1 MKVRVQLY
9 GTLSRRVAGYRHAQ
23 GIEIELPE
31 GATVNELLA
40 LLKISESQG
49 PWLRLTAAYKKRT
62 IKFRAGS
69 MQGSSNPC
77 MGGDCHNCVQGPS
90 CLA

>member
-9 GTLSRRVAGYRHAQ
+9 GTLSRRVPGYRHTQ

-40 LLKISESQG
+40 FLKIPESQG
-49 PWLRLTAAYKKRT
+49 AVVT
-62 IKFRAGS
+62 IDGRIQKAGDKIS
-69 MQGSSNPC
+69 
-77 MGGDCHNCVQGPS
+77 GGVHARVFQSVHGG
-90 CLA
+90 

>member
-40 LLKISESQG
+40 LLKISEPQ
-49 PWLRLTAAYKKRT
+49 RAVVT
-62 IKFRAGS
+62 IDGRIQKADDKIPSGVHARVFQS
-69 MQGSSNPC
+69 VH
-77 MGGDCHNCVQGPS
+77 GG
-90 CLA
+90 